1 MSKNNQLKTEIN
13 ELRKDRKNSFDI
25 YKGLQDRV
33 SGLKSNIEDRKK
45 QIEEKQNHINE
56 VKGKIIQIR
65 LDNQEESENY
75 KGEIDGIQKNF

>member
-33 SGLKSNIEDRKK
+33 SGLKANIEDRKK
-45 QIEEKQNHINE
+45 QIEEKQ
-56 VKGKIIQIR
+56 Q
-65 LDNQEESENY
+65 SY
-75 KGEIDGIQKNF
+75 KQSSRTVLVNTLKVQYKNIEAFLVC